1 MRILIA
7 GGSRNGYQTLRVQE
21 EARKRGHSAEVGK
34 GAMLQARF
42 GGEIISFT
50 VGGEDILAYDMI
62 WMHCTRKY
70 QAFWRAAAEY
80 MCKNGKVSTDQR
92 LRSQQML
99 ASTAGDYFMAC
110 GEHIR
115 IPKSVVSLSV
125 QRAVR
130 AAEEIGYPC
139 IIKTT
144 ESRKGR
150 GVGLA
155 NTPGDIETFFQQ
167 YERPGLGYVIRE
179 LIPNDGDLRVL
190 VIDGKALGA
199 MYRKP
204 KAGEFRAN
212 ISQGGTG
219 SVFDL
224 TTRPDVRIM
233 AERAAAVSGL
243 GIAGVDIVLHRDTG
257 DAYLLEVNESPQI
270 QGFESYTNINA
281 AEAIVKFFE
290 SLL

>member
-34 GAMLQARF
+34 GATLQARF
-42 GGEIISFT
+42 AGDAMSFT
-50 VGGEDILAYDMI
+50 INGEDILAYDMV

-70 QAFWRAAAEY
+70 QALWRAAAEY
-80 MCKNGKVSTDQR
+80 MRRNGKVSTDQR
-92 LRSQQML
+92 SRAQQML
-99 ASTAGDYFMAC
+99 ASTAGDYSMAC

-125 QRAVR
+125 RRAVR

-139 IIKTT
+139 IMKTT

-155 NTPGDIETFFQQ
+155 HTSADIETFFQQ
-167 YERPGLGYVIRE
+167 HDRPGLGYVIRE

-190 VIDGKALGA
+190 VIGGKALGA
-199 MYRKP
+199 MYRQP

-219 SVFDL
+219 SIFDL
-224 TTRPDVRIM
+224 TARPDVQTM
-233 AERAAAVSGL
+233 AERAAAVCGL
-243 GIAGVDIVLHRDTG
+243 GIAGVDIMLHRDTG
-257 DAYLLEVNESPQI
+257 EAYLLEVNESPQI
-270 QGFESYTNINA
+270 QGFESYTGLNA
-281 AEAIVKFFE
+281 AEAIVTFFE
-290 SLL
+290 SLS